1 MLQPP
6 RQRVLMLRLLE
17 LHDQVVAVHEV
28 GHVPA
33 FGVLDADG
41 HGEMGLPGA
50 GRPHENDVLRALHEP
65 EVPQIQDFIPVQPR
79 LIAEIVVVERLHERE
94 MRDHDHGSVHPVLAE
109 GHLLL
114 REGIE
119 GVHQIRSAAV
129 DLVYEGV
136 DAGPEGGQFQGI
148 EVVDQ
153 LDVVRHRTHSPR
165 FLNLARFRWR
175 RRTFC
180 RTWGKHKF
188 GRRLSFSRRAT
199 AWRRIPGTSDPFSSP
214 WLSGLWRIRRIPS
227 PFSPIPRR

>member
-1 MLQPP
+1 MVQHAVEYRVRNDGVSEDLSPSVEALIRREHRGMPLISHRYELEQQIGVLSVDRQEPDLVDDEHAVGREMLQPP

-33 FGVLDADG
+33 FCALDADG

-50 GRPHENDVLRALHEP
+50 GRPHEDDVLRALHEP
-65 EVPQIQDFIPVQPR
+65 EVPQIQNLIPVQPR

-94 MRDHDHGSVHPVLAE
+94 MRDHDHGPVHPVLAE

-119 GVHQIRSAAV
+119 GVHQIRLAAV

-136 DAGPEGGQFQGI
+136 YVGSEGGQLQGI

-153 LDVVRHRTHSPR
+153 LDVV
-165 FLNLARFRWR
+165 
-175 RRTFC
+175 
-180 RTWGKHKF
+180 
-188 GRRLSFSRRAT
+188 
-199 AWRRIPGTSDPFSSP
+199 
-214 WLSGLWRIRRIPS
+214 
-227 PFSPIPRR
+227 